1 MSFRALDSVD
11 PDIANLIRNEYRRQS
26 ETLELIASENLTS
39 PAILEAL
46 GTLLTNKYAEGYP
59 GRRYYGGTGEVIDKI
74 ESLAVERAKQL
85 FGAEYVNVQPH
96 AGSQA
101 NAAVYMAVCQP
112 GDRVMGM
119 DLSAGGHLTHGSPA
133 NFSGKLYEIH
143 SYGVDRETE
152 RIDYDSVQK
161 LAEEVR
167 PKMLLAGFSAYSR
180 IVDWQRMRQIA
191 DSVGATLFV
200 DMAHVA
206 GLVAGGVYPS
216 PIPHAAITS
225 TTTQKT
231 LRGAWGAIILCRND
245 WQKAIDSAVFPG
257 TQGGPLMH
265 AIAAKAVCF
274 GEALKPD
281 FKRYAKQVVT
291 NAKAL
296 SDRLLERGLRIV
308 TGGTDNHLMLI
319 DLRPQKRT
327 GKQVQDIADTVGIT
341 LNRNSIPFDD
351 ASKFNPSG
359 VRVGTPL
366 VTTRGMREAEMV
378 VIADCIADLV
388 ERIDD
393 RATLDSVHERA
404 LELCRSFPIAIA
416 VFAPRN
422 LQTLGLV
429 VVSGLVTGLLIIDD
443 RWSMRPV
450 VKLAVQIG
458 LSLLAVVVFNFQI
471 DYIGLPGGRIVEFA
485 LLIAVAVSIF
495 WLVGMQ
501 NTVNFLDGADGL
513 AAGVVAIVAL
523 ILMLAAGQLNQL
535 EVVQLSGALAGC
547 CGGFLLFNFPPAR
560 IFMGDSGAHFLGI

>member
-1 MSFRALDSVD
+1 MSFRALDRVD
-11 PDIANLIRNEYRRQS
+11 PEIANLIRKEYKRQS

-74 ESLAVERAKQL
+74 ETLAVERAKEL

-143 SYGVDRETE
+143 SYGVNRETE
-152 RIDYDSVQK
+152 LIDYDAMEA
-161 LAEEVR
+161 LAKEVR
-167 PKMLLAGFSAYSR
+167 PKMIIGGFSAYSR
-180 IVDWQRMRQIA
+180 IVDWARMREIA
-191 DSVGATLFV
+191 DMVGATFMV

-206 GLVAGGVYPS
+206 GLVAGNQYPS
-216 PIPHAAITS
+216 PIPHADIVT

-231 LRGAWGAIILCRND
+231 LRGAWGAIILCRNEH
-245 WQKAIDSAVFPG
+245 QKAIDSAVFPG
-257 TQGGPLMH
+257 IQGGPLMH

-274 GEALKPD
+274 GEALKPE
-281 FKRYAKQVVT
+281 FKVYAKQVVL

-296 SDRLLERGLRIV
+296 AKRLMERDLRLV
-308 TGGTDNHLMLI
+308 SGGTDNHLMLV
-319 DLRPQKRT
+319 DLRAQKRT
-327 GKQVQDIADTVGIT
+327 GKQVQDVADTVGIT
-341 LNRNSIPFDD
+341 LNRNSIPFDE

-378 VIADCIADLV
+378 EIADCIADLI

-393 RATLDSVHERA
+393 AAVRDSVHERA
-404 LELCRSFPIAIA
+404 LDLCRRFP
-416 VFAPRN
+416 
-422 LQTLGLV
+422 
-429 VVSGLVTGLLIIDD
+429 
-443 RWSMRPV
+443 
-450 VKLAVQIG
+450 
-458 LSLLAVVVFNFQI
+458 
-471 DYIGLPGGRIVEFA
+471 LPYAF
-485 LLIAVAVSIF
+485 
-495 WLVGMQ
+495 
-501 NTVNFLDGADGL
+501 D
-513 AAGVVAIVAL
+513 
-523 ILMLAAGQLNQL
+523 
-535 EVVQLSGALAGC
+535 
-547 CGGFLLFNFPPAR
+547 
-560 IFMGDSGAHFLGI
+560 

>member
-1 MSFRALDSVD
+1 VARSITTMTFRALDKED
-11 PDIANLIRNEYRRQS
+11 PEVANLIRREFKRQS

-74 ESLAVERAKQL
+74 ESLAVQRAMKL
-85 FGAEYVNVQPH
+85 FGADYVNVQPH
-96 AGSQA
+96 SGSQA
-101 NAAVYMAVCQP
+101 NAAVYMAVCEP

-143 SYGVDRETE
+143 SYGVSRETE
-152 RIDYDSVQK
+152 LIDYDAMRK
-161 LAEEVR
+161 MAEEVR
-167 PKMLLAGFSAYSR
+167 PKMIIGGFSAYSR
-180 IVDWQRMRQIA
+180 VVDWKRMREIA
-191 DSVGATLFV
+191 DSVGATFFV

-216 PIPHAAITS
+216 PIPYADITT

-231 LRGAWGAIILCRND
+231 LRGAWGAIILCRAD
-245 WQKAIDSAVFPG
+245 RQKAVDSAVFPG

-281 FKRYAKQVVT
+281 FKVYAKQVVA
-291 NAKAL
+291 NAKAM
-296 SDRLLERGLRIV
+296 SNRLMERGLRLV
-308 TGGTDNHLMLI
+308 SGGTDNHLMLI

-341 LNRNSIPFDD
+341 LNRNSIPFDE

-366 VTTRGMREAEMV
+366 VTTRGMREPEMA

-393 RATLDSVHERA
+393 PATRDSVHERA
-404 LELCRSFPIAIA
+404 LELCRKFPVPYA
-416 VFAPRN
+416 F
-422 LQTLGLV
+422 
-429 VVSGLVTGLLIIDD
+429 D
-443 RWSMRPV
+443 
-450 VKLAVQIG
+450 
-458 LSLLAVVVFNFQI
+458 
-471 DYIGLPGGRIVEFA
+471 
-485 LLIAVAVSIF
+485 
-495 WLVGMQ
+495 
-501 NTVNFLDGADGL
+501 
-513 AAGVVAIVAL
+513 
-523 ILMLAAGQLNQL
+523 
-535 EVVQLSGALAGC
+535 
-547 CGGFLLFNFPPAR
+547 
-560 IFMGDSGAHFLGI
+560 

>member
-1 MSFRALDSVD
+1 MTTNITTMTFRALDRED
-11 PDIANLIRNEYRRQS
+11 PAVAQLIRNEFRRQS
-26 ETLELIASENLTS
+26 DTLELIASENLTS

-74 ESLAVERAKQL
+74 ESLAVDRAKQL
-85 FGAEYVNVQPH
+85 FGADYVNVQPH
-96 AGSQA
+96 SGSQA

-143 SYGVDRETE
+143 SYGVDRQTE

-161 LAEEVR
+161 QAEQVR

-180 IVDWQRMRQIA
+180 IVDWSRMREIA
-191 DSVGATLFV
+191 DSVGATFFV

-231 LRGAWGAIILCRND
+231 LRGAWGAIILCTSD

-281 FKRYAKQVVT
+281 FKQYAKQVVA
-291 NAKAL
+291 NAKAMA
-296 SDRLLERGLRIV
+296 DRLTSRGLRLV
-308 TGGTDNHLMLI
+308 SGGTDNHLMLI

-327 GKQVQDIADTVGIT
+327 GKQVQDVADTVGIT

-378 VIADCIADLV
+378 VIADCIVDLV

-393 RATLDSVHERA
+393 PATLDSVHERA
-404 LELCRSFPIAIA
+404 LELCRKFPIPYA
-416 VFAPRN
+416 F
-422 LQTLGLV
+422 
-429 VVSGLVTGLLIIDD
+429 D
-443 RWSMRPV
+443 
-450 VKLAVQIG
+450 
-458 LSLLAVVVFNFQI
+458 
-471 DYIGLPGGRIVEFA
+471 
-485 LLIAVAVSIF
+485 
-495 WLVGMQ
+495 
-501 NTVNFLDGADGL
+501 
-513 AAGVVAIVAL
+513 
-523 ILMLAAGQLNQL
+523 
-535 EVVQLSGALAGC
+535 
-547 CGGFLLFNFPPAR
+547 
-560 IFMGDSGAHFLGI
+560 

>member
-1 MSFRALDSVD
+1 MAAPIVTMSFRALDKTD
-11 PDIANLIRNEYRRQS
+11 PDIANLIRKEYHRQS

-74 ESLAVERAKQL
+74 ESLAVERAHQL

-96 AGSQA
+96 SGSQA

-143 SYGVDRETE
+143 SYGVSRETE
-152 RIDYDSVQK
+152 MIDYDAMQK
-161 LAEEVR
+161 TAEEVR
-167 PKMLLAGFSAYSR
+167 PKMIIGGFSAYSR
-180 IVDWQRMRQIA
+180 VVDWARMRQIA
-191 DSVGATLFV
+191 DSVGATFFV

-216 PIPHAAITS
+216 PIPHADIVS

-231 LRGAWGAIILCRND
+231 LRGAWGAIILCRSD
-245 WQKAIDSAVFPG
+245 RQKAIDSAVFPG
-257 TQGGPLMH
+257 IQGGPLMH

-281 FKRYAKQVVT
+281 FKVYAKQVVV

-296 SDRLLERGLRIV
+296 SNRLLERGLRLV
-308 TGGTDNHLMLI
+308 SGGTDNHLMLV
-319 DLRPQKRT
+319 DLRPQRRT

-341 LNRNSIPFDD
+341 LNRNSIPYDD

-366 VTTRGMREAEMV
+366 VTTRGMKEAEMV
-378 VIADCIADLV
+378 VIADCLADLI
-388 ERIDD
+388 ENIDD
-393 RATLDSVHERA
+393 AATRDSVHERA
-404 LELCRSFPIAIA
+404 LDLCRRFP
-416 VFAPRN
+416 
-422 LQTLGLV
+422 
-429 VVSGLVTGLLIIDD
+429 
-443 RWSMRPV
+443 
-450 VKLAVQIG
+450 
-458 LSLLAVVVFNFQI
+458 
-471 DYIGLPGGRIVEFA
+471 LPYAF
-485 LLIAVAVSIF
+485 
-495 WLVGMQ
+495 
-501 NTVNFLDGADGL
+501 D
-513 AAGVVAIVAL
+513 
-523 ILMLAAGQLNQL
+523 
-535 EVVQLSGALAGC
+535 
-547 CGGFLLFNFPPAR
+547 
-560 IFMGDSGAHFLGI
+560 

>member
-1 MSFRALDSVD
+1 MSFRALDEVD
-11 PDIANLIRNEYRRQS
+11 PDVAQLIRNEFRRQS

-74 ESLAVERAKQL
+74 ETLAVERAKEL
-85 FGAEYVNVQPH
+85 FGADYVNVQPH
-96 AGSQA
+96 SGSQA
-101 NAAVYMAVCQP
+101 NAAVYMAVCNP

-152 RIDYDSVQK
+152 RIDYDAVQK
-161 LAEEVR
+161 LAEDVR

-180 IVDWQRMRQIA
+180 IVDWGRMREIA

-265 AIAAKAVCF
+265 AIAAKAVGC
-274 GEALKPD
+274 GEALKPE
-281 FKRYAKQVVT
+281 FKQYAKQVVV

-296 SDRLLERGLRIV
+296 AGSATGQRPHLVYGGSER
-308 TGGTDNHLMLI
+308 
-319 DLRPQKRT
+319 
-327 GKQVQDIADTVGIT
+327 
-341 LNRNSIPFDD
+341 
-351 ASKFNPSG
+351 
-359 VRVGTPL
+359 
-366 VTTRGMREAEMV
+366 
-378 VIADCIADLV
+378 
-388 ERIDD
+388 
-393 RATLDSVHERA
+393 
-404 LELCRSFPIAIA
+404 
-416 VFAPRN
+416 
-422 LQTLGLV
+422 
-429 VVSGLVTGLLIIDD
+429 
-443 RWSMRPV
+443 
-450 VKLAVQIG
+450 
-458 LSLLAVVVFNFQI
+458 
-471 DYIGLPGGRIVEFA
+471 
-485 LLIAVAVSIF
+485 
-495 WLVGMQ
+495 
-501 NTVNFLDGADGL
+501 
-513 AAGVVAIVAL
+513 
-523 ILMLAAGQLNQL
+523 
-535 EVVQLSGALAGC
+535 
-547 CGGFLLFNFPPAR
+547 
-560 IFMGDSGAHFLGI
+560 

>member
-1 MSFRALDSVD
+1 MASPITTMSFRALDQVD
-11 PDIANLIRNEYRRQS
+11 PDIANLIRKEYKRQS

-74 ESLAVERAKQL
+74 ETLAVERAKEL

-143 SYGVDRETE
+143 SYGVNRETE
-152 RIDYDSVQK
+152 LIDYDAMEK
-161 LAEEVR
+161 LAEQVR
-167 PKMLLAGFSAYSR
+167 PKMIIGGFSAYSR
-180 IVDWQRMRQIA
+180 VVDWARMRQISDA
-191 DSVGATLFV
+191 VGATFIV

-206 GLVAGGVYPS
+206 GLVAGGQYPS
-216 PIPHAAITS
+216 PIPHAAIVT

-231 LRGAWGAIILCRND
+231 LRGAWGAIILCRNEH
-245 WQKAIDSAVFPG
+245 QKAIDSAVFPG
-257 TQGGPLMH
+257 IQGGPLMH

-274 GEALKPD
+274 GEALKPE
-281 FKRYAKQVVT
+281 FKVYARQVVL

-296 SDRLLERGLRIV
+296 AKRLMDRDLRLV
-308 TGGTDNHLMLI
+308 SGGTDNHLMLV
-319 DLRPQKRT
+319 DLRAQKRT
-327 GKQVQDIADTVGIT
+327 GKQVQDVADTVGIT
-341 LNRNSIPFDD
+341 LNRNSIPFDE

-378 VIADCIADLV
+378 EIADCIADLI

-393 RATLDSVHERA
+393 RAVLDSVHERA
-404 LELCRSFPIAIA
+404 LDLCRRFP
-416 VFAPRN
+416 
-422 LQTLGLV
+422 
-429 VVSGLVTGLLIIDD
+429 
-443 RWSMRPV
+443 
-450 VKLAVQIG
+450 
-458 LSLLAVVVFNFQI
+458 
-471 DYIGLPGGRIVEFA
+471 LPYAF
-485 LLIAVAVSIF
+485 
-495 WLVGMQ
+495 
-501 NTVNFLDGADGL
+501 D
-513 AAGVVAIVAL
+513 
-523 ILMLAAGQLNQL
+523 
-535 EVVQLSGALAGC
+535 
-547 CGGFLLFNFPPAR
+547 
-560 IFMGDSGAHFLGI
+560 

>member
-1 MSFRALDSVD
+1 MTFAALDRED
-11 PDIANLIRNEYRRQS
+11 PVIADLIRKEYKRQS

-74 ESLAVERAKQL
+74 ETLAVERAKEL

-143 SYGVDRETE
+143 SYGVNRETE
-152 RIDYDSVQK
+152 LIDYDAMEK
-161 LAEEVR
+161 LAEQVR
-167 PKMLLAGFSAYSR
+167 PKMIIGGFSAYSR
-180 IVDWQRMRQIA
+180 IVDWARMRQIS
-191 DSVGATLFV
+191 DSVGATFVV

-206 GLVAGGVYPS
+206 GLVAGNQYPS
-216 PIPHAAITS
+216 PIPHAAIVT

-231 LRGAWGAIILCRND
+231 LRGAWGAIILCRSEH
-245 WQKAIDSAVFPG
+245 QKAIDSAVFPG
-257 TQGGPLMH
+257 IQGGPLMH

-274 GEALKPD
+274 GEALKPE
-281 FKRYAKQVVT
+281 FKDYARQVVV

-296 SDRLLERGLRIV
+296 SKRLMERGLRLV
-308 TGGTDNHLMLI
+308 SGGTDNHLMLV
-319 DLRPQKRT
+319 DLRAQKRT
-327 GKQVQDIADTVGIT
+327 GKQVQDVADTVGIT
-341 LNRNSIPFDD
+341 LNRNSIPFDE

-378 VIADCIADLV
+378 EIADCIADLV

-393 RATLDSVHERA
+393 RAVLDSVHERA
-404 LELCRSFPIAIA
+404 LDLCRRFP
-416 VFAPRN
+416 
-422 LQTLGLV
+422 
-429 VVSGLVTGLLIIDD
+429 
-443 RWSMRPV
+443 
-450 VKLAVQIG
+450 
-458 LSLLAVVVFNFQI
+458 
-471 DYIGLPGGRIVEFA
+471 LPYAF
-485 LLIAVAVSIF
+485 
-495 WLVGMQ
+495 
-501 NTVNFLDGADGL
+501 D
-513 AAGVVAIVAL
+513 
-523 ILMLAAGQLNQL
+523 
-535 EVVQLSGALAGC
+535 
-547 CGGFLLFNFPPAR
+547 
-560 IFMGDSGAHFLGI
+560 

>member
-1 MSFRALDSVD
+1 MATPITTMSFRALDRVD
-11 PDIANLIRNEYRRQS
+11 PDIANLIRKEYRRQS

-74 ESLAVERAKQL
+74 ETLAVERAKEL

-143 SYGVDRETE
+143 SYGVNRETE
-152 RIDYDSVQK
+152 LIDYDSMEK

-167 PKMLLAGFSAYSR
+167 PKMIIGGFSAYSR
-180 IVDWQRMRQIA
+180 VVDWARMRQIA
-191 DSVGATLFV
+191 DAVGATFIV

-206 GLVAGGVYPS
+206 GLVAGGQYPS
-216 PIPHAAITS
+216 PIPHADIVT

-245 WQKAIDSAVFPG
+245 RQKAIDSAVFPG
-257 TQGGPLMH
+257 IQGGPLMH

-274 GEALKPD
+274 GEALKPE
-281 FKRYAKQVVT
+281 FKVYARQVVL

-296 SDRLLERGLRIV
+296 AKRLMERDLRLV
-308 TGGTDNHLMLI
+308 SGGTDNHLMLV
-319 DLRPQKRT
+319 DLRAQKRT
-327 GKQVQDIADTVGIT
+327 GKQVQDVADTVGIT
-341 LNRNSIPFDD
+341 LNRNSIPFDE

-378 VIADCIADLV
+378 EIADCIADLI

-393 RATLDSVHERA
+393 QAVLDSIHERTLD
-404 LELCRSFPIAIA
+404 LCRRFP
-416 VFAPRN
+416 
-422 LQTLGLV
+422 
-429 VVSGLVTGLLIIDD
+429 
-443 RWSMRPV
+443 
-450 VKLAVQIG
+450 
-458 LSLLAVVVFNFQI
+458 
-471 DYIGLPGGRIVEFA
+471 LPYAF
-485 LLIAVAVSIF
+485 
-495 WLVGMQ
+495 
-501 NTVNFLDGADGL
+501 D
-513 AAGVVAIVAL
+513 
-523 ILMLAAGQLNQL
+523 
-535 EVVQLSGALAGC
+535 
-547 CGGFLLFNFPPAR
+547 
-560 IFMGDSGAHFLGI
+560 